1 MVVDPGWRGLQLSA
15 GFSGRLGKLVFIPNR
30 HHRSMG
36 RIEDVPWIIDDTARS
51 PTVSH
56 LGPRIMVGVVGV
68 LRRRI
73 HLCRSIC
80 PMPSPGLDRTDRRI
94 GGGVPDFFLHE
105 AAPPRS
111 AERSLRPR
119 IMVGVVGVLRRRIHL
134 CRSICP
140 MPSPGLAWTHR
151 RIGGGVPDFFLLEA
165 QKPAPSTPW
174 SKNVLPQFFTTAIFL

>member
-80 PMPSPGLDRTDRRI
+80 PMPSPGL
-94 GGGVPDFFLHE
+94 
-105 AAPPRS
+105 
-111 AERSLRPR
+111 
-119 IMVGVVGVLRRRIHL
+119 
-134 CRSICP
+134 
-140 MPSPGLAWTHR
+140 AWTHR

-174 SKNVLPQFFTTAIFL
+174 SKNVPHNFLRPLFFCKEKVDNLLQTPHPTPSLLEVRNG